1 MPRITVRVT
10 PNASK
15 TEVVGREL
23 GVLKVRLAASP
34 TDGKAND
41 ALIRLLADEY
51 DCAPSLV
58 RIVKG
63 ATSKMKIVELP

>member
-1 MPRITVRVT
+1 MPRLTIRVT

-15 TEVVGREL
+15 TETVGREL
-23 GVLKVRLAASP
+23 GVLKVRLAAAP

-51 DCAPSLV
+51 DCAPSEV

-63 ATSKMKIVELP
+63 QTSRTKIVELP

>member
-1 MPRITVRVT
+1 MRRITIRVT

-15 TEVVGREL
+15 TEIVGREL
-23 GVLKVRLAASP
+23 GVLKVRIAASA
-34 TDGKAND
+34 TDGLAND

-63 ATSKMKIVELP
+63 ATSKMKIVEFP

>member
-1 MPRITVRVT
+1 MPRLTVRVT

-15 TEVVGREL
+15 TEIVGREL
-23 GVLKVRLAASP
+23 GVLKVRLAAAP

-51 DCAPSLV
+51 DCAPSMI

-63 ATSKMKIVELP
+63 AASKIKIVELP

>member
-1 MPRITVRVT
+1 MRRITVRVT

-15 TEVVGREL
+15 TEIVGREL

-34 TDGKAND
+34 TDGQAND

-51 DCAPSLV
+51 DCAPSMV
-58 RIVKG
+58 RIVNG
-63 ATSKMKIVELP
+63 QTSRTKIVELP